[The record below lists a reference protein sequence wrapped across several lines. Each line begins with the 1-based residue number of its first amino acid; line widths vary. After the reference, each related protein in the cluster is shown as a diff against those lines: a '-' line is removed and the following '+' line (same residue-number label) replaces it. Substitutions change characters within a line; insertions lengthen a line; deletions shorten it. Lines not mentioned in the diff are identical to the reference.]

1 MDELISIDDR
11 VWALIDR
18 YDLHGTPDNPV
29 DLVNLSRL
37 ENEFPL
43 VVEDLSAM
51 EVAGYVIPPHGD
63 ISPNNT
69 SPIFVHRTLGPI
81 ARRLTYAHEIGHALH
96 GHAGALS
103 LASMDEWFMDRVE
116 RDAWIVAAQL
126 LVPVDTMARY
136 ETIDAIAAVCMV
148 PRKLVELA

>member
-69 SPIFVHRTLGPI
+69 SPIFV
-81 ARRLTYAHEIGHALH
+81 
-96 GHAGALS
+96 
-103 LASMDEWFMDRVE
+103 
-116 RDAWIVAAQL
+116 QL